1 MIINAEN
8 NRVIAKNTLYLYLRM
23 GLVMILSLFTTRV
36 LLQVLGVL
44 DYGIY
49 NVVAGFV
56 ALFSFMNVSLSA
68 SIQRF
73 YNYEGGLHGRSGWQ
87 NVYVTSLYIEIIF
100 ALIIFILLETIG
112 IWYVKNRL
120 IIPADRLFA
129 AKCLFHLSCVQMIL
143 VMLQAPFSAMIMAKE
158 RMNYYALVGIVEVVF
173 KLALVLML
181 PFLSYDKLVVFGV
194 FSTILSVIV
203 FLMYFVYVRVK
214 YTQYRFEL
222 KYNGS
227 LFRSMLSFSG
237 WNIWGSTAMIARTQ
251 GINVMLNVFWG
262 PVVNAARGVA
272 FQIQSAVLGFTQN
285 LTMAVR
291 PQVTESYAKADF
303 HRTQS
308 LMFSVSK
315 ISFILL
321 YLLALPIIFDVDTIL
336 KLWLGES
343 VPEYTNKFAILILIA
358 SLIDVLNSP
367 VTIVMMASGI
377 IKVYSFI
384 TSLIGILILPI
395 SYLFLKTGW
404 SPTIVFV
411 IGVFISLSVQVAS
424 LFIMDK
430 QLGILVGT
438 YVKKIVIPLFRL
450 VLLTFWIPYVVD
462 FILIGEFA
470 NLCVTILLSI
480 FSTMVVSYY
489 VVLDSAERKYLLN
502 FIRR

>member
-1 MIINAEN
+1 
-8 NRVIAKNTLYLYLRM
+8 
-23 GLVMILSLFTTRV
+23 
-36 LLQVLGVL
+36 
-44 DYGIY
+44 
-49 NVVAGFV
+49 
-56 ALFSFMNVSLSA
+56 
-68 SIQRF
+68 
-73 YNYEGGLHGRSGWQ
+73 
-87 NVYVTSLYIEIIF
+87 
-100 ALIIFILLETIG
+100 
-112 IWYVKNRL
+112 
-120 IIPADRLFA
+120 
-129 AKCLFHLSCVQMIL
+129 
-143 VMLQAPFSAMIMAKE
+143 
-158 RMNYYALVGIVEVVF
+158 
-173 KLALVLML
+173 
-181 PFLSYDKLVVFGV
+181 
-194 FSTILSVIV
+194 
-203 FLMYFVYVRVK
+203 MYFVYVRVK

-462 FILIGEFA
+462 FILIGEFT